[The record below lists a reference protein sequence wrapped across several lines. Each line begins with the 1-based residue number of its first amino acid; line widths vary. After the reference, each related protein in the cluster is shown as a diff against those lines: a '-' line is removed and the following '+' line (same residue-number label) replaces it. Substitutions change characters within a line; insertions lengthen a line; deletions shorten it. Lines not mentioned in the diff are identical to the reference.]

1 MLKLKIANNANDGHI
16 VTCTLFDSDAVH
28 DIGGLNASSSTP
40 AVRVFDGL
48 AAGTYYIRIATY
60 YDNFEFAPYTLTDSL
75 YTYNYTA
82 DTEPDNSPYQAKT
95 IASNKTVTG
104 HDGFYYTYNSSDG
117 ADWWKINYT
126 GSGNLDLKFKLEN
139 HLGDNSFSPTEFRLY
154 SDTIKDPIYFNTFS
168 SSTNDINL
176 QSLAKGSYWIL
187 VSPSVNYFGFESYSI
202 TNSYTVL
209 PVTFISFNGVLQ
221 NNSALLTWSTANE
234 LNNKGYEV
242 QRSNEGMNFTD
253 IGFVAGQGNSSQQN
267 NYSYTDYKIVSGFNY
282 YRLKQIDVEG
292 RINYSSTI
300 RLDFTN
306 FDWTISGNSLND
318 TWVQLQLDEIS
329 NVAIQV
335 LSINGNAIQIINKG
349 NISAGI
355 YSIPLNLQNA
365 GSQVY
370 VIKLMVNN
378 KSYSKKIIR

>member
-1 MLKLKIANNANDGHI
+1 MQK
-16 VTCTLFDSDAVH
+16 VV
-28 DIGGLNASSSTP
+28 IG
-40 AVRVFDGL
+40 
-48 AAGTYYIRIATY
+48 Y
-60 YDNFEFAPYTLTDSL
+60 L
-75 YTYNYTA
+75 Y
-82 DTEPDNSPYQAKT
+82 
-95 IASNKTVTG
+95 
-104 HDGFYYTYNSSDG
+104 H
-117 ADWWKINYT
+117 
-126 GSGNLDLKFKLEN
+126 
-139 HLGDNSFSPTEFRLY
+139 HLL
-154 SDTIKDPIYFNTFS
+154 
-168 SSTNDINL
+168 
-176 QSLAKGSYWIL
+176 
-187 VSPSVNYFGFESYSI
+187 NYFGFESYSI

-221 NNSALLTWSTANE
+221 NNSAILTWSTANE

-242 QRSNEGMNFTD
+242 QRSNDGINFTD

-267 NYSYTDYKIVSGFNY
+267 NYSYTDYKIVSGSNY
-282 YRLKQIDVEG
+282 YRLKQMDVEG
-292 RINYSSTI
+292 RFNYSSTI

-318 TWVQLQLDEIS
+318 TWVQLQLDKIS
-329 NVAIQV
+329 NVVIQV

-349 NISAGI
+349 NISAGT